1 MAKELGPKGLEIV
14 AFPCNQFGR
23 QEPGTDAEIKKF
35 AADKGF
41 AQGDPGV
48 NMMAKVDVNGA
59 DASPVWNFL
68 KEQTNS
74 GDVSWNFAAKFIVNK
89 DGDVVE
95 RRDVFDGRG
104 APRGRSSGAMDE
116 ESRHRDEK
124 QEVPHQYCLLVIFGN
139 PEFCGQAPSGKLS
152 RSSATRLRLEVTGRF

>member
-35 AADKGF
+35 AADKAF

-48 NMMAKVDVNGA
+48 NMMANVDVNGA

-95 RRDVFDGRG
+95 RNGNG
-104 APRGRSSGAMDE
+104 AGDSRALI
-116 ESRHRDEK
+116 ES
-124 QEVPHQYCLLVIFGN
+124 LL
-139 PEFCGQAPSGKLS
+139 
-152 RSSATRLRLEVTGRF
+152 

>member
-23 QEPGTDAEIKKF
+23 QEPGTDAEIKKC
-35 AADKGF
+35 AACKGF
-41 AQGDPGV
+41 AQGYPGV

-74 GDVSWNFAAKFIVNK
+74 GDVS
-89 DGDVVE
+89 
-95 RRDVFDGRG
+95 
-104 APRGRSSGAMDE
+104 
-116 ESRHRDEK
+116 
-124 QEVPHQYCLLVIFGN
+124 
-139 PEFCGQAPSGKLS
+139 
-152 RSSATRLRLEVTGRF
+152 

>member
-1 MAKELGPKGLEIV
+1 MHGATLVSAPSTVSV
-14 AFPCNQFGR
+14 ARLSARRVGR
-23 QEPGTDAEIKKF
+23 APRLARAAAPAVRSSRRVGVVRASIQEPGTDAEIKKF

-95 RRDVFDGRG
+95 RNGNG
-104 APRGRSSGAMDE
+104 AGDSRALI
-116 ESRHRDEK
+116 ES
-124 QEVPHQYCLLVIFGN
+124 LL
-139 PEFCGQAPSGKLS
+139 
-152 RSSATRLRLEVTGRF
+152 